1 MFKVLLVSAPVTFLS
16 FVLNTILFAA
26 PAMAREEKAHTHG
39 SAHLA
44 IAIEG
49 KNGRI
54 DFDAPASAIYGFE
67 YAAKSAKDKKAK
79 EQGLKKVE
87 EKIAEMVLF
96 DPSAKCEIKKD
107 MYEVDQKENHADVEF
122 EFRVNCDKS
131 PMGTNIVV
139 NISKVFPRIKAVKVD
154 VVGEGV
160 QKSLEIKNG
169 GESIE
174 LK

>member
-1 MFKVLLVSAPVTFLS
+1 MFKVLLVSGATM
-16 FVLNTILFAA
+16 VLNALIFAA

-39 SAHLA
+39 SARLA
-44 IAIEG
+44 IALEG
-49 KNGRI
+49 KNGKI

-67 YAAKSAKDKKAK
+67 YVAKSAKDKKAK
-79 EQGLKKVE
+79 EQGLQKVE
-87 EKIAEMVLF
+87 DKIAEMIVF
-96 DPSAKCEIKKD
+96 DPSLKCEIKKD

-122 EFRVNCDKS
+122 EFRVNCEKS
-131 PMGTNIVV
+131 PMGTNISV

-160 QKSLEIKNG
+160 QKSVEVKNS

>member
-1 MFKVLLVSAPVTFLS
+1 MLKVLLVSA
-16 FVLNTILFAA
+16 LFASVA
-26 PAMAREEKAHTHG
+26 SAREEKAHTHG
-39 SAHLA
+39 GARLA
-44 IAIEG
+44 IALEG
-49 KNGRI
+49 KNGKI

-67 YAAKSAKDKKAK
+67 YVAKSAKDKKSK

-87 EKIAEMVLF
+87 DKIAEMVVF

-122 EFRVNCDKS
+122 EFRVICEKS
-131 PMGTNIVV
+131 PMGTNITV
-139 NISKVFPRIKAVKVD
+139 NISKIFPRIKAVKVD
-154 VVGEGV
+154 VVGDGV
-160 QKSLEIKNG
+160 QKSLEVKNS